1 LQVRAQLYDLL
12 AHCIDPTTIIKT
24 LTWKLV
30 AKTPDELKPDVIK
43 WAAFYE
49 HRCKTGSKVIFH
61 LEAFVAK
68 YMRIY
73 ERYVFLIINFA
84 VIIRTTADVTAV
96 ILWELISIKWPV
108 RHINLEDKMI
118 RHVLI

>member
-1 LQVRAQLYDLL
+1 
-12 AHCIDPTTIIKT
+12 
-24 LTWKLV
+24 
-30 AKTPDELKPDVIK
+30 LKPEIIK

-73 ERYVFLIINFA
+73 ERYACPILSWID
-84 VIIRTTADVTAV
+84 VIKKTLT
-96 ILWELISIKWPV
+96 LK
-108 RHINLEDKMI
+108 
-118 RHVLI
+118 